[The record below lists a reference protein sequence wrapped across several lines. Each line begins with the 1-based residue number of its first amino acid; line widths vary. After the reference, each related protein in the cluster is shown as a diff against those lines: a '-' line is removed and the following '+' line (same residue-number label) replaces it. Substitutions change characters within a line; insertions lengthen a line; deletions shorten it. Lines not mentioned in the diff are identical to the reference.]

1 MNIPDKPTRDLWRS
15 IAENSENRF
24 RPGVVIRLLDAVE
37 MLEAK
42 VAELEQQEKDDYY
55 QALGA
60 GPMDQ

>member
-15 IAENSENRF
+15 LAENGKNQL
-24 RPGVVIRLLDAVE
+24 RPGIVIRLLDAVE

-42 VAELEQQEKDDYY
+42 VTELEQQEKDAYY